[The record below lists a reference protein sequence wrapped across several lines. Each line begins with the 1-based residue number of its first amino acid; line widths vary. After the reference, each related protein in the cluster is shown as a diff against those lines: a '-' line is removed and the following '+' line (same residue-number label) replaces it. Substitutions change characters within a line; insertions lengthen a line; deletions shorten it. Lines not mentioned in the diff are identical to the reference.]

1 VHPAVPGKSMLEV
14 RRLMGPG
21 LELVYEEKEEQ
32 FCTLDLTVPRS
43 VMAATLAANDKRLR
57 LPTQA

>member
-1 VHPAVPGKSMLEV
+1 MLEV

-32 FCTLDLTVPRS
+32 FYTLDLTVPRS